1 MVTGFLSLP
10 ANLMTKLASSENL
23 NICSGEEGLLKL
35 VLSWVNHDPDSR
47 FPHVPDVI
55 KNVRLPL
62 IPRNHLIQCLGT
74 EFEVLKKHG
83 KSCYKSFKHSSYFIE
98 SGNVTVVPITF

>member
-1 MVTGFLSLP
+1 
-10 ANLMTKLASSENL
+10 MTKLASSENL

-83 KSCYKSFKHSSYFIE
+83 KSCYKPFKHSSYFIQP
-98 SGNVTVVPITF
+98 GNITVVPITF